1 MKTWLLLVYKIPRE
15 PSANRVSIWRK
26 LKRLGAISL
35 HDALWVLP
43 NKPNTREQLQWLVEE
58 IEESGG
64 EATLWESTPVSQK
77 RHNALVWQFCEQ
89 ADKLYAK
96 ILKEAAKGKPDLTA
110 LSRRYQ
116 QAEAISY
123 FPSDL
128 AKKVREALIAAAG
141 ESKR

>member
-35 HDALWVLP
+35 QDALWVLP
-43 NKPNTREQLQWLVEE
+43 DKPNTREQLQWLVEE

-64 EATLWESTPVSQK
+64 EATLWESALASHKQ
-77 RHNALVWQFCEQ
+77 HHALVRQFCEQ

-96 ILKEAAKGKPDLTA
+96 ILKELTKGKADLAA

-123 FPSDL
+123 FPTDL
-128 AKKVREALIAAAG
+128 GKKVREALIAAAG
-141 ESKR
+141 ETKR